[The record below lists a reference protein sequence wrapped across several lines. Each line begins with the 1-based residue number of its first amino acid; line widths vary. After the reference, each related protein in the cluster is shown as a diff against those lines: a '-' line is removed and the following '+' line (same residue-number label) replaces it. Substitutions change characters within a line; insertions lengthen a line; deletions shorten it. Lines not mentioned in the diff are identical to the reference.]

1 METKLVKHRE
11 DGYSIKRLQDE
22 FLENISHELRTPLNG
37 ILGMT
42 ELVLETNLTSG
53 QREDLGLVKLSAEA
67 LIAAVDD
74 VLDFSQIAAGNLQVD
89 SIPFNFRESLR
100 ETMRMLGFR
109 AEKQGLELVY
119 HVSPELPADFVGD
132 PGRIRRV
139 LYNLIGNA
147 IKFTEEGEILLEVER
162 EFAMDETFLVHFSV
176 KDTGIG
182 IPRDKYEAIFEP
194 FSQADGSWSRKHG
207 GMGLGL
213 AIAKRLVEMMGGRIW
228 FVSELGKGSTFHF
241 TVPLK
246 PQNERPP
253 IPHFDLDRLSGVAAL
268 IVDDN
273 ALNRRVL
280 SGILRTWKMRPTDAS
295 DGRMALHIMRA
306 AKDIG
311 HPFPLVL
318 VEEQMREIDG
328 FGVAEQI
335 KTDTS
340 LAGATIMMLTSVG
353 HVGDAARCRELGI
366 SAYLVK
372 PICPADLARAVCFA
386 LENSSPEKGAADLV
400 TRHSVREAQHHAD
413 SSVESATEQRQT

>member
-1 METKLVKHRE
+1 METKSAEGQEER
-11 DGYSIKRLQDE
+11 YSIKRLQDE

-42 ELVLETNLTSG
+42 ELVLETSLTPG

-119 HVSPELPADFVGD
+119 HVAPDLPADFIGD

-139 LYNLIGNA
+139 LYNLVGNA
-147 IKFTEEGEILLEVER
+147 IKFTEEGEVLLEVQR
-162 EFAMDETFLVHFSV
+162 EFAIDETFLAHFSV
-176 KDTGIG
+176 KDTGVG

-194 FSQADGSWSRKHG
+194 FSQADSSWSRKHG

-213 AIAKRLVEMMGGRIW
+213 AIAKRLVEKMGGRIW
-228 FVSELGKGSTFHF
+228 FVSEMGKGSTFHF

-246 PQNERPP
+246 PLNERPA
-253 IPHFDLDRLSGVAAL
+253 IPHFDLERLDGVAAL

-280 SGILRTWKMRPTDAS
+280 SGILRAWKMKPTDAA
-295 DGRMALHIMRA
+295 DGRTALHIMRA

-318 VEEQMREIDG
+318 VEEQMREMDG
-328 FGVAEQI
+328 FVMAEQI
-335 KTDTS
+335 KTDMS

-372 PICPADLARAVCFA
+372 PVCPADLARAVCFA
-386 LENSSPEKGAADLV
+386 LENSTSEKDATHLI
-400 TRHSVREAQHHAD
+400 TRHSVREAQYHLN
-413 SSVESATEQRQT
+413 SNGEPTTE